1 MEKIYLDNQ
10 ATTKP
15 DPRVIN
21 IMSEY
26 YAEKF
31 GNTSSIDYARGWNAN
46 EALSISRKK
55 IARIIGANPEQ
66 IILTSGATESINLA
80 IRGTKPL
87 NSDSNH
93 NLITFKTEHRAVLDT
108 FKSISSNNYKSIFLD
123 VNSNGKININK
134 LEKNID
140 NNTIIVSVLHA
151 NNEIGTI
158 QNIKEISELLYSKGI
173 ILHIDAAQ
181 SVGKIPIDISKYK
194 MCMLSFSSHKI
205 YGPQGIGGLYISND
219 IKKILRPQITGGGH
233 QFGFRS
239 GTLPIALTVG
249 FGKACEIALESI
261 NCDNERIIELTQ
273 LFEKNLKSI
282 FPDLIINGHKNERI
296 PGNLNITLDGI
307 NNRSFIMKVPEIAL
321 SRGSACTSSL
331 EKRSHV
337 LSAIGLTNNKIDSSI
352 RFGIGRFNTKNEI
365 NEASNIIESRFRK

>member
-1 MEKIYLDNQ
+1 
-10 ATTKP
+10 
-15 DPRVIN
+15 
-21 IMSEY
+21 EY

-307 NNRSFIMKVPEIAL
+307 NNRSFIMKVPEIA
-321 SRGSACTSSL
+321 
-331 EKRSHV
+331 
-337 LSAIGLTNNKIDSSI
+337 
-352 RFGIGRFNTKNEI
+352 
-365 NEASNIIESRFRK
+365 

>member
-26 YAEKF
+26 YTEKF

-123 VNSNGKININK
+123 VNSTGKININK
-134 LEKNID
+134 LEKNI
-140 NNTIIVSVLHA
+140 A
-151 NNEIGTI
+151 
-158 QNIKEISELLYSKGI
+158 
-173 ILHIDAAQ
+173 
-181 SVGKIPIDISKYK
+181 
-194 MCMLSFSSHKI
+194 
-205 YGPQGIGGLYISND
+205 
-219 IKKILRPQITGGGH
+219 
-233 QFGFRS
+233 
-239 GTLPIALTVG
+239 
-249 FGKACEIALESI
+249 
-261 NCDNERIIELTQ
+261 
-273 LFEKNLKSI
+273 
-282 FPDLIINGHKNERI
+282 
-296 PGNLNITLDGI
+296 
-307 NNRSFIMKVPEIAL
+307 
-321 SRGSACTSSL
+321 
-331 EKRSHV
+331 
-337 LSAIGLTNNKIDSSI
+337 
-352 RFGIGRFNTKNEI
+352 
-365 NEASNIIESRFRK
+365 